1 MGKQEEPKFQLPDK
15 VMQSPC
21 VQFIIKGIDA
31 QERKDFNDTLKS
43 YSQELGLD
51 YDLVLSAILGEQ
63 IRISCKGVRGYL
75 KDTILKGTPM
85 LFRSYDVSV

>member
-1 MGKQEEPKFQLPDK
+1 
-15 VMQSPC
+15 MQSPC

-31 QERKDFNDTLKS
+31 KERETFNNTLKS
-43 YSQELGLD
+43 YSQEVGID

-85 LFRSYDVSV
+85 LFRSYDVSVGVAGIKL